1 MCLACLRVYGMDE
14 HMTAAGSITRK
25 LSVKETAAYLSVSK
39 SWLDKRR
46 LDGNGPTYLKFG
58 RRVVYDIIDLEN
70 WAASNRRRHTSEST
84 CPRQGI

>member
-1 MCLACLRVYGMDE
+1 MDE
-14 HMTAAGSITRK
+14 QMSTAGSVTRK
-25 LSVKETAAYLSVSK
+25 LTVKETAAYLAVSK

-46 LDGNGPTYLKFG
+46 LDGHGPAYLKLG

-84 CPRQGI
+84 GLQRGM